1 MTRAD
6 AQALLRLGAT
16 LERHFGLL
24 SRGAEDRAVATA
36 LETVAARHGL
46 PADVAVEKATQS
58 LPLLREV
65 AGQLGVGEAFFF
77 RHAEVLDVATQF
89 IVRRAEQQA
98 AVRVW
103 SAGCCRG
110 EEPYSLAIALS
121 ERLGPAW
128 ASRVALAACDVSDES
143 LEAARRAEYTEWSF
157 RGAVSAARRAAA
169 FEPASRGRWRLKAEL
184 RAVRF
189 EHLAVQELV
198 ARLAP
203 GEVDAFLFR
212 NVAVYFAPAAVQPLF
227 EAMAVALAPG
237 GMLCLA
243 PTDPQP
249 ETRLLSRDPVHPSI
263 YWKGAAPGQQ
273 PRGGL
278 AFTDAGRGAPP
289 RVSFAFDGGRREPQ
303 GEAFSGGARVDP
315 RTTLHSDG
323 GRVDLRAKLHLD
335 GGRPEAR
342 RAVSDDGGSV
352 GPADDGRGEPQR
364 AALDGD
370 RVEPRTSLRLD
381 GDRIDLRAS
390 LRLDGDRVEPRAS
403 LRSDGDRVA
412 PPARLADAREREAP
426 LLSDARR
433 LADAGRLDEAL
444 ALLARPGADARA
456 VPQLVLR
463 GQLGLSGGR
472 LKDARHDFR
481 RALYLAPEH
490 LWARY
495 WLTLTQLREGHA
507 DAARVQLRELE
518 RQLADRPGDER
529 LADGPGTVD
538 ELRGAVAEL
547 KGRLQ

>member
-1 MTRAD
+1 MRRAD
-6 AQALLRLGAT
+6 AQALSRLGAT
-16 LERHFGLL
+16 LEHHFGLL
-24 SRGAEDRAVATA
+24 SRGPEDRAVATA

-46 PADVAVEKATQS
+46 SADVAAETATQS

-77 RHAEVLDVATQF
+77 RHAEVLDAASHF
-89 IVRRAEQQA
+89 IARRAEQQA
-98 AVRVW
+98 EVRVW

-110 EEPYSLAIALS
+110 EEPYSLAIALR
-121 ERLGPAW
+121 ERLGPGW
-128 ASRVALAACDVSDES
+128 TSRVALAACDVSDES

-157 RGAVSAARRAAA
+157 RGAVSDVRRAAA

-227 EAMAVALAPG
+227 EAIAVALAPG

-249 ETRLLSRDPVHPSI
+249 EPRLLSRDPVHPSI
-263 YWKGAAPGQQ
+263 YWKGPG
-273 PRGGL
+273 PAELRAVERRDPGH
-278 AFTDAGRGAPP
+278 RGAPP
-289 RVSFAFDGGRREPQ
+289 WTVRARLEVADGRGGEGGQRARPGGDRDGRPR
-303 GEAFSGGARVDP
+303 GGAV
-315 RTTLHSDG
+315 SDG
-323 GRVDLRAKLHLD
+323 G
-335 GGRPEAR
+335 ETT
-342 RAVSDDGGSV
+342 
-352 GPADDGRGEPQR
+352 
-364 AALDGD
+364 
-370 RVEPRTSLRLD
+370 PR
-381 GDRIDLRAS
+381 
-390 LRLDGDRVEPRAS
+390 
-403 LRSDGDRVA
+403 RVA
-412 PPARLADAREREAP
+412 SPAAVGAPPEP
-426 LLSDARR
+426 LSDARR
-433 LADAGRLDEAL
+433 LADAGRLEEAL
-444 ALLARPGADARA
+444 ALLGRPGADARA

-463 GQLGLSGGR
+463 GQLCLSGGR

-518 RQLADRPGDER
+518 RQLADRPGGEP